1 MRWSVSYFLVYSL
14 EELESPPSG
23 RIGNRGLL
31 QFVSGCKCWAIQ
43 AEVAEDRQRG
53 VRFSL
58 RYTLLGLGDDTAT
71 PFSSSG
77 GIGSRDLRQR

>member
-1 MRWSVSYFLVYSL
+1 MYSL
-14 EELESPPSG
+14 EELKSSSSG

-43 AEVAEDRQRG
+43 AEVAEDRRRG
-53 VRFSL
+53 VRFGL
-58 RYTLLGLGDDTAT
+58 RYTLLGLGDDSAN

-77 GIGSRDLRQR
+77 GIGTSDLRQR